1 MSQNL
6 LPNANSVSSDK
17 KLISV
22 REAAAIL
29 QRSPSAVYQAIKAS
43 PPRLHYADPVR
54 RLIAREGLE
63 QRWARSTRARV
74 DCPVPSAERSQR
86 RYWDRFA
93 DTANEMLD
101 CDAWSGPP
109 WNAERWAVLVGVMQQ
124 ANDSLR

>member
-6 LPNANSVSSDK
+6 LPNANSASSDK
-17 KLISV
+17 KLITV

-54 RLIAREGLE
+54 RLIARDGLE
-63 QRWARSTRARV
+63 ARWARSTRARV
-74 DCPVPSAERSQR
+74 DCPIPSAERSQR

-93 DTANEMLD
+93 DAANEMLD

-109 WNAERWAVLVGVMQQ
+109 WNAERWVVLVGVMQQ
-124 ANDSLR
+124 AAND